1 MTDNVH
7 LLASDYDGTLSL
19 NRTVSDENIAAI
31 KKWQAA
37 GNLFV
42 ICTGRGY
49 RSIFEVLEQYDLRP
63 DYFILNNGAAAA
75 SFEGE
80 YLFQHLIPRGY
91 SEKLFALMQPLGCK
105 HITVT
110 GADGN
115 HLYYRENDPNP
126 NEHACELAEVFSYS
140 PYTQVAVH
148 FRDEPEKAP
157 AGEQLILKELP
168 ILFPN
173 RNHGNIDCILAGLN
187 KGTGVAQLAE
197 HFHLSP
203 AQCHTI
209 GDGMNDL
216 PMIARFNGAVIR
228 DTREAEL
235 LEAVDLKMDSVAAY
249 IEYLLKNS

>member
-1 MTDNVH
+1 MTGNTH
-7 LLASDYDGTLSL
+7 LLASDYDGTLSR

-49 RSIFEVLEQYDLRP
+49 RSIFEVLEKYDLKP

-75 SFEGE
+75 SFKGE
-80 YLFQHLIPRGY
+80 YLFQHLIPQGY
-91 SEKLFALMQPLGCK
+91 SERLFNLLRPMGCK

-110 GADGN
+110 GADGDY
-115 HLYYRENDPNP
+115 LYYRENDPAP
-126 NEHACELAEVFSYS
+126 NEHAREPAEVFSYG

-148 FRDEPEKAP
+148 FRDEPEKSPEAEKMILENLP
-157 AGEQLILKELP
+157 ALC
-168 ILFPN
+168 PN
-173 RNHGNIDCILAGLN
+173 RNHANIDCTAAGLN

-209 GDGMNDL
+209 GDGMNDY
-216 PMIARFNGAVIR
+216 PMLARFDGAVIE
-228 DTREAEL
+228 DTNETEL
-235 LEAVDLKMDSVAAY
+235 LEAVNLKMPSVAAY

>member
-49 RSIFEVLEQYDLRP
+49 CSIFDVLKKYDLQP

-75 SFEGE
+75 SFRGE
-80 YLFQHLIPRGY
+80 YLFQHLIPQGY
-91 SEKLFALMQPLGCK
+91 SEQLFNLLRPLDCK

-110 GADGN
+110 GADGD
-115 HLYYRENDPNP
+115 HLYYRENDPEP
-126 NEHACELAEVFSYS
+126 NEHARALAEVLNYA

-157 AGEQLILKELP
+157 LAEKMILENIP
-168 ILFPN
+168 ALFPN
-173 RNHGNIDCILAGLN
+173 RNHANIDCTAAGLN

-216 PMIARFNGAVIR
+216 PMIARFNGAVIK
-228 DTREAEL
+228 DTKEADL
-235 LEAVDLKMDSVAAY
+235 LEAVELKMPSVAAY